1 MSTTRYKP
9 VCVQFSLFF
18 FLNIFRTFYL
28 LMFLSLSLTYVGVSS
43 FFSPVVSQ
51 HVWAAYLIITT
62 RFSHLEISY
71 FSPLFVS
78 SFMYI
83 FFQIPNRAF
92 GCFRRL
98 STNGSMSFLI
108 DKQVRPYIHTKS
120 LLNRISLRLLVPS
133 FLSFPHVT
141 AACCVFVSTECRRRA
156 GLVGS
161 AIRKDEKKKRNES
174 NESDTRRA
182 AFKLLRPSV
191 NSDGEGKRPT
201 SSFILISLFFYTT
214 DKGKESHALGHP
226 AVQQFRVVDIGIE
239 EELLL
244 LGRNMKLAPS
254 DRILRQQPGR
264 PITCSFSFLFLFFFY
279 CNRVV
284 FWCKNIVKN
293 NEISWSEIKLTDGL
307 PLRHRAPQPVQLPL
321 VGKSKPK
328 RKKKRW

>member
-120 LLNRISLRLLVPS
+120 LLNRISLRLLVPF
-133 FLSFPHVT
+133 FLSFFPSRHGRVL
-141 AACCVFVSTECRRRA
+141 CFRFYRVSTTCGTGGERHQERR
-156 GLVGS
+156 
-161 AIRKDEKKKRNES
+161 KKKTKRIKWIRHTKGRIQIAS
-174 NESDTRRA
+174 PVRQFGRRGKTA
-182 AFKLLRPSV
+182 NVQFHPHFPFFLY
-191 NSDGEGKRPT
+191 DGQGEGKSCAGPSSCSAVPCGWHWNRRRITFTRKKHEIGAVRPHFT
-201 SSFILISLFFYTT
+201 PTT
-214 DKGKESHALGHP
+214 WP
-226 AVQQFRVVDIGIE
+226 A
-239 EELLL
+239 
-244 LGRNMKLAPS
+244 NN
-254 DRILRQQPGR
+254 
-264 PITCSFSFLFLFFFY
+264 LFFF
-279 CNRVV
+279 V
-284 FWCKNIVKN
+284 FIFIFFLLQSC
-293 NEISWSEIKLTDGL
+293 GF
-307 PLRHRAPQPVQLPL
+307 L
-321 VGKSKPK
+321 V
-328 RKKKRW
+328 

>member
-28 LMFLSLSLTYVGVSS
+28 LIFLSLSLTYVGVSS

-120 LLNRISLRLLVPS
+120 LLNRISLRSLVPS

-161 AIRKDEKKKRNES
+161 AIRKDEKKNETNQMNPTHEGPHS
-174 NESDTRRA
+174 NSFA
-182 AFKLLRPSV
+182 RPSIRTERE
-191 NSDGEGKRPT
+191 NGQRPVS
-201 SSFILISLFFYTT
+201 SSF
-214 DKGKESHALGHP
+214 P
-226 AVQQFRVVDIGIE
+226 
-239 EELLL
+239 
-244 LGRNMKLAPS
+244 
-254 DRILRQQPGR
+254 
-264 PITCSFSFLFLFFFY
+264 FFFI
-279 CNRVV
+279 RRTRGRKVMRWAIQLFSSSV
-284 FWCKNIVKN
+284 W
-293 NEISWSEIKLTDGL
+293 LTL
-307 PLRHRAPQPVQLPL
+307 E
-321 VGKSKPK
+321 
-328 RKKKRW
+328 